1 MKKTLITGV
10 AGFIGFYAAKRELEK
25 GNYVIGIDN
34 LNNYYEPKI
43 KKDRLNILKKEKNFL
58 FFKEDL
64 NNKNFYKKLKK
75 YLKDIEVVI
84 HLAGQ
89 AGVRYSIKNPES
101 YILNNILAYIKL
113 LEFFKFSKKLK
124 TILYA
129 SSSSVYGEK
138 GENKLSNFSVNKPIS
153 VYSASKISM
162 ELISNVYSKLY
173 SMNLI
178 GLRFFTV
185 YGPWGRPDMSYFKF
199 LILNKKKKYIEIYN
213 FGKHQRSFTYID
225 DLVSNMFKILS
236 FYKKTKKRG
245 NSSVFNLGNEKT
257 INLMDFLKILEKV
270 TNIKFKK
277 KFVRKQ
283 MGDVEKTEANLMIE
297 KKKFNLKFDYN
308 LKSGLEKFHD
318 WFKKY

>member
-1 MKKTLITGV
+1 MSSL
-10 AGFIGFYAAKRELEK
+10 
-25 GNYVIGIDN
+25 
-34 LNNYYEPKI
+34 
-43 KKDRLNILKKEKNFL
+43 
-58 FFKEDL
+58 
-64 NNKNFYKKLKK
+64 
-75 YLKDIEVVI
+75 
-84 HLAGQ
+84 LAC
-89 AGVRYSIKNPES
+89 I
-101 YILNNILAYIKL
+101 
-113 LEFFKFSKKLK
+113 SKKLK
-124 TILYA
+124 TVLYA

-138 GENKLSNFSVNKPIS
+138 GENTLSNISVNKPVS

-178 GLRFFTV
+178 GMRFFTV

-245 NSSVFNLGNEKT
+245 DSSVFNLGNEKT
-257 INLMDFLKILEKV
+257 IKLMNFLKILEKV

-297 KKKFNLKFDYN
+297 KKKFNFKFDYD
-308 LKSGLEKFHD
+308 LKNGLEKFHD

>member
-25 GNYVIGIDN
+25 GNYVIGVDN

-43 KKDRLNILKKEKNFL
+43 KKDRLNILKKEKNFS

-138 GENKLSNFSVNKPIS
+138 GENTLSNISVNKPVS

-178 GLRFFTV
+178 GMRFFTV

-245 NSSVFNLGNEKT
+245 DSSVFNLGNEKT
-257 INLMDFLKILEKV
+257 IKLMNFLKILEKV

-297 KKKFNLKFDYN
+297 KKKFNFKFDYD
-308 LKSGLEKFHD
+308 LKNGLEKFHD

>member
-10 AGFIGFYAAKRELEK
+10 AGFIGFYAAKHELEK

-34 LNNYYEPKI
+34 LNNYYAPKI
-43 KKDRLNILKKEKNFL
+43 KKDRLKILKKEKNFL

-138 GENKLSNFSVNKPIS
+138 GENKLSNFSVNKPVS

-199 LILNKKKKYIEIYN
+199 LTLNKKKKYIEIYN

-245 NSSVFNLGNEKT
+245 DSSVFNLGNEIT
-257 INLMDFLKILEKV
+257 IKLMDFLKILEKV

>member
-34 LNNYYEPKI
+34 LNDYYDPRI
-43 KKDRLNILKKEKNFL
+43 KNDRINILKKEKNFL
-58 FFKEDL
+58 FFKNDL
-64 NNKNFYKKLKK
+64 NNKNFYKKLKE
-75 YLKDIEVVI
+75 YLKDIEAVI

-89 AGVRYSIKNPES
+89 AGVRYSIKNPET
-101 YILNNILAYIKL
+101 YILNNVLAYVKL

-199 LILNKKKKYIEIYN
+199 LILNKKKKNIKIYN

-236 FYKKTKKRG
+236 FYKKTKKKG
-245 NSSVFNLGNEKT
+245 ECSVFNLGNEKT
-257 INLMDFLKILEKV
+257 IKLMDFLKILEKV

-308 LKSGLEKFHD
+308 LKIGLEKFYD